1 MALTSWEIAQLFT
14 RWLQYFG
21 ISSVVGGLFAFYLL
35 RHQPSLF
42 RSMRRYVQMGAIL
55 GGGSTIVY
63 FFILVGAVMEG
74 GLISMFDPMMISIY
88 WNSPAGS
95 ILIVNLIGYSLV
107 IIALTVLG
115 SLGAQSLWPFSRIS
129 MVFASLGVSSLIY
142 SFSLAGHATDQAW
155 YYQIIFFTHILIAAW
170 WLGLLFPLWLVTRKA
185 THQESNR
192 ILERFGELA
201 AVAVLILIICG
212 TWMSYVL
219 TGWQGLF
226 SSDYGFWLL
235 VKLALVVVIL
245 VMAAYH
251 KFHLVPLILKRG
263 NTFLIQKSI
272 LMEKMI
278 ASSILVVTAIF
289 TTFVGPPMH

>member
-1 MALTSWEIAQLFT
+1 MLTNWEIAQLLT
-14 RWLQYFG
+14 RWLLYFG
-21 ISSVVGGLFAFYLL
+21 ISSVVGGLFAFCLL
-35 RHQPSLF
+35 RHQSALL
-42 RSMRRYVQMGAIL
+42 SSIKRYVRGGALIGL
-55 GGGSTIVY
+55 AATIAY
-63 FFILVGAVMEG
+63 FFILVGGAMEE
-74 GLISMFDPMMISIY
+74 GLSLMFDPMMVSIY
-88 WNSPAGS
+88 WDSPAGS
-95 ILIVNLIGYSLV
+95 TLIANVIGYFLV
-107 IIALTVLG
+107 IIASFTLG
-115 SLGAQSLWPFSRIS
+115 SDRAFSLWPFSRLAL
-129 MVFASLGVSSLIY
+129 MVASLGIASLIY
-142 SFSLAGHATDQAW
+142 SFSFTGHATEQAW

-212 TWMSYVL
+212 AWMSYVL

-251 KFHLVPLILKRG
+251 KLHLVPLILKRG

>member
-1 MALTSWEIAQLFT
+1 MMLTNWEIAQLLT
-14 RWLQYFG
+14 RWLLYFG
-21 ISSVVGGLFAFYLL
+21 ISSVVGGLFAFCLL
-35 RHQPSLF
+35 RHQSALL
-42 RSMRRYVQMGAIL
+42 SSIKRYVRGGALIGL
-55 GGGSTIVY
+55 VATIAY
-63 FFILVGAVMEG
+63 FFILVGGAMEE
-74 GLISMFDPMMISIY
+74 GLSLMFDPMMVSIY
-88 WNSPAGS
+88 WDSPAGS
-95 ILIVNLIGYSLV
+95 TLIANVIGYCLV
-107 IIALTVLG
+107 IIASFTLG
-115 SLGAQSLWPFSRIS
+115 SDRAFSLWPFSRLAL
-129 MVFASLGVSSLIY
+129 MVASLGIASLIY
-142 SFSLAGHATDQAW
+142 SFSFTGHATEQAW

-170 WLGLLFPLWLVTRKA
+170 WLGLLFPLWLVTRKS

-212 TWMSYVL
+212 AWMSYVL
-219 TGWQGLF
+219 TGWQDLF

-251 KFHLVPLILKRG
+251 KLHLVPLILKRG

>member
-1 MALTSWEIAQLFT
+1 MLTNWEIAQLLT
-14 RWLQYFG
+14 RWLLYFG
-21 ISSVVGGLFAFYLL
+21 ISSVVGGLFAFCLL
-35 RHQPSLF
+35 RHQSALL
-42 RSMRRYVQMGAIL
+42 SSIKRYVRGGALIGL
-55 GGGSTIVY
+55 VATIAY
-63 FFILVGAVMEG
+63 FFILVGGAMEE
-74 GLISMFDPMMISIY
+74 GLSLMFDPMMVSIY
-88 WNSPAGS
+88 WDSPAGS
-95 ILIVNLIGYSLV
+95 TLIANVIGYCLV
-107 IIALTVLG
+107 IIASFTLG
-115 SLGAQSLWPFSRIS
+115 SDRAFSLWPFSRLAL
-129 MVFASLGVSSLIY
+129 MVASLGIASLIY
-142 SFSLAGHATDQAW
+142 SFSFTGHATEQAW

-170 WLGLLFPLWLVTRKA
+170 WLGLLFPLWLVTRKS

-212 TWMSYVL
+212 AWMSYVL

-251 KFHLVPLILKRG
+251 KLHLVPLILKRG

>member
-1 MALTSWEIAQLFT
+1 MMLTNWEIAQLLT
-14 RWLQYFG
+14 RWLLYFG
-21 ISSVVGGLFAFYLL
+21 ISSVVGGLFAFCLL
-35 RHQPSLF
+35 RHQSALL
-42 RSMRRYVQMGAIL
+42 SSIKRYVRGGALIGL
-55 GGGSTIVY
+55 VATIAY
-63 FFILVGAVMEG
+63 FFILVGGAMEE
-74 GLISMFDPMMISIY
+74 GLSLMFDPMMVSIY
-88 WNSPAGS
+88 WDSPAGS
-95 ILIVNLIGYSLV
+95 TLIANVIGYCLV
-107 IIALTVLG
+107 IIASFTLG
-115 SLGAQSLWPFSRIS
+115 SDRAFSLWPFSRLAL
-129 MVFASLGVSSLIY
+129 MVASLGIASLIY
-142 SFSLAGHATDQAW
+142 SFSFTGHATEQAW

>member
-1 MALTSWEIAQLFT
+1 MTLTNWEIAQLLT
-14 RWLQYFG
+14 RWLLYFG
-21 ISSVVGGLFAFYLL
+21 ISSVVGGLFAFCLL
-35 RHQPSLF
+35 RQQSALLS
-42 RSMRRYVQMGAIL
+42 RIKGYVRGGALI
-55 GGGSTIVY
+55 GVVATIAY
-63 FFILVGAVMEG
+63 FFILVGGTMEE
-74 GLISMFDPMMISIY
+74 GLWLMFDPMMVSIY
-88 WNSPAGS
+88 WDSPAGS
-95 ILIVNLIGYSLV
+95 TLIANVIGYCLV
-107 IIALTVLG
+107 IIASFTLG
-115 SLGAQSLWPFSRIS
+115 SDRAFSLWPFSRLSIL
-129 MVFASLGVSSLIY
+129 VAFLGIASLIY
-142 SFSLAGHATDQAW
+142 SFSLTGHATEQAW

-170 WLGLLFPLWLVTRKA
+170 WLGLLFPLWLVTRKS

-212 TWMSYVL
+212 AWMSYVL

-251 KFHLVPLILKRG
+251 KLHLVPLILKRG

>member
-1 MALTSWEIAQLFT
+1 MALTSWEIAQLLT

-21 ISSVVGGLFAFYLL
+21 ISSVIGGLFAFYLL
-35 RHQPSLF
+35 CHQPSLF
-42 RSMRRYVQMGAIL
+42 LSIRKYVLTGAIL

-63 FFILVGAVMEG
+63 FFILVGAVMED

-88 WNSPAGS
+88 WDSPAGS
-95 ILIVNLIGYSLV
+95 ILTINLIGYSLV
-107 IIALTVLG
+107 IIALTILG
-115 SLGAQSLWPFSRIS
+115 SVSTQSMWPFSRIS
-129 MVFASLGVSSLIY
+129 ILVAFLGIASLIY
-142 SFSLAGHATDQAW
+142 SFSLAGHATEQAW
-155 YYQIIFFTHILIAAW
+155 YYQIVFFTHILIAAW

-235 VKLALVVVIL
+235 VKLALVAVIL

-251 KFHLVPLILKRG
+251 KVYLVPLILKRG
-263 NTFLIQKSI
+263 NTFFIQKSI
-272 LMEKMI
+272 LMEKII

>member
-1 MALTSWEIAQLFT
+1 MLTNWEIAQLLT
-14 RWLQYFG
+14 RWLLYFG
-21 ISSVVGGLFAFYLL
+21 ISSVVGGLFAFCLL
-35 RHQPSLF
+35 RHQSALL
-42 RSMRRYVQMGAIL
+42 SSIKRYVRGGALIGL
-55 GGGSTIVY
+55 AATIAY
-63 FFILVGAVMEG
+63 FFILVGGAMEE
-74 GLISMFDPMMISIY
+74 GLSLMFDPMMVSIY
-88 WNSPAGS
+88 WDSPAGS
-95 ILIVNLIGYSLV
+95 TLIANVIGYCLV
-107 IIALTVLG
+107 IIASFTLG
-115 SLGAQSLWPFSRIS
+115 SDRAFSLWPFSRLAL
-129 MVFASLGVSSLIY
+129 MVASLGIASLIY
-142 SFSLAGHATDQAW
+142 SFSFTGHATEQAW

-212 TWMSYVL
+212 AWMSYVL
-219 TGWQGLF
+219 TGWQDLF

-251 KFHLVPLILKRG
+251 KLHLVPLILKRG

>member
-1 MALTSWEIAQLFT
+1 MIGLAATIA
-14 RWLQYFG
+14 
-21 ISSVVGGLFAFYLL
+21 
-35 RHQPSLF
+35 
-42 RSMRRYVQMGAIL
+42 
-55 GGGSTIVY
+55 Y
-63 FFILVGAVMEG
+63 FFILVGGAMEES
-74 GLISMFDPMMISIY
+74 LSLMFDPMMVSIY
-88 WNSPAGS
+88 WDSPAGS
-95 ILIVNLIGYSLV
+95 TLIANVIGYCLV
-107 IIALTVLG
+107 IIASFTLG
-115 SLGAQSLWPFSRIS
+115 SDRAFSLWPFSRLAL
-129 MVFASLGVSSLIY
+129 MVASLGIASLIY
-142 SFSLAGHATDQAW
+142 SFSFTGHATEQAW

-170 WLGLLFPLWLVTRKA
+170 WLGLLFPLWLVARKS

-212 TWMSYVL
+212 AWMSYVL
-219 TGWQGLF
+219 TGWQDLF

-245 VMAAYH
+245 VMTAYH
-251 KFHLVPLILKRG
+251 KLHLVPLILKRG

>member
-1 MALTSWEIAQLFT
+1 MMLTNWEIAQLLT
-14 RWLQYFG
+14 RWLLYFG
-21 ISSVVGGLFAFYLL
+21 ISSVVGGLFAFCLL
-35 RHQPSLF
+35 RHQSALL
-42 RSMRRYVQMGAIL
+42 SSIKRYVRGGALIGL
-55 GGGSTIVY
+55 AATIAY
-63 FFILVGAVMEG
+63 FFILVGGAMEES
-74 GLISMFDPMMISIY
+74 LSLMFDPMMVSIY
-88 WNSPAGS
+88 WDSPAGS
-95 ILIVNLIGYSLV
+95 TLIANVIGYCLV
-107 IIALTVLG
+107 IIASFTLG
-115 SLGAQSLWPFSRIS
+115 SDRAFSLWPFSRLAL
-129 MVFASLGVSSLIY
+129 MVASLGIASLIY
-142 SFSLAGHATDQAW
+142 SFSFTGHATEQAW

-170 WLGLLFPLWLVTRKA
+170 WLGLLFPLWLVARKS

-212 TWMSYVL
+212 AWMSYVL
-219 TGWQGLF
+219 TGWQDLF

-245 VMAAYH
+245 VMTAYH
-251 KFHLVPLILKRG
+251 KLHLVPLILKRG